1 MPAIIHAEPDDAD
14 RRLRALGLDRES
26 LIEAV
31 KACVAARSGCT
42 DNDVQSAPGTVA
54 WHATV
59 RRLRELYRT
68 RGWEKANLEGIE
80 GIEHPDLRIRV
91 TYVATDQHTGRP
103 NASPRN
109 RTPKGP
115 AEEKVVDL
123 NSQFDLFGDDTR
135 ARTSESY
142 DGYSVWHLCV
152 FDDGNAVRA
161 ELSRPIAFRDGRV
174 IAFSERIFLLGPGD
188 WEELDLTSDDDGGHD
203 DLDIDVRRKA

>member
-1 MPAIIHAEPDDAD
+1 MPALIHAEPDDAD
-14 RRLRALGLDRES
+14 RRLKALLLNRDA
-26 LIEAV
+26 LIEVV

-54 WHATV
+54 WHAAV

-68 RGWEKANLEGIE
+68 QGWEKANLEGIE

-123 NSQFDLFGDDTR
+123 NSQLDLFGDHTR
-135 ARTSESY
+135 ARKSESH

-152 FDDGNAVRA
+152 FDDGSAVRA
-161 ELSRPIAFRDGRV
+161 ELSRPIGFEGKHV
-174 IAFSERIFLLGPGD
+174 IAFSERIFLLGPGE